1 MATQVTTADPTER
14 DAGRG
19 AITGTWK
26 YSTYADPTPPRSLG
40 VSPAHLR
47 GSFPPGKAPI
57 KAKPANIPIVVP
69 DTTDDW
75 ATWGG
80 TREIPGWQRLGDTVT
95 DDAVSYAEFGDQ
107 PTGSTLNGSPSHVA
121 PPGPPNKMP
130 SAFGYDAHNAY
141 QVTSGTQIEHALTE
155 GDYWRS
161 QDHGAVAG
169 RYRATGESDWTVNE
183 TLATTYAVAGPAPS
197 IATQRGSNGLHIN
210 NPEGQPGHGEIPR
223 IQRFG
228 NWARRFGNPLRTHNT
243 HTLRQRTP
251 WAWPDQPAPVG
262 DPFGSPFDRGTVLVN
277 TGTTVPERLSTPQQW
292 DQSVLDMPLNAGM
305 PSEDDNLGGDY
316 GGGW

>member
-1 MATQVTTADPTER
+1 MATQITTADPTER
-14 DAGRG
+14 QAARG

-57 KAKPANIPIVVP
+57 KARPANIPIVVP
-69 DTTDDW
+69 DSTDDW
-75 ATWGG
+75 ASWGGG
-80 TREIPGWQRLGDTVT
+80 TREIPGWQRLGNTVT
-95 DDAVSYAEFGDQ
+95 DDNLAYAELGDQ
-107 PTGSTLNGSPSHVA
+107 PPGSVTTGSPGHRA
-121 PPGPPNKMP
+121 PPGPPLRLP
-130 SAFGYDAHNAY
+130 TAFGYDAHNAY
-141 QVTSGTQIEHALTE
+141 QVTSGAPIEAAEVE

-169 RYRATGESDWTVNE
+169 RLAGPSYAQFDANN
-183 TLATTYAVAGPAPS
+183 TLATTYAKAGPAPS
-197 IATQRGSNGLHIN
+197 LTVARGSNGLALN
-210 NPEGQPGHGEIPR
+210 NPQGQPGHGDIPR

-228 NWARRFGNPLRTHNT
+228 NWRRRFGNPTRTHNT

-251 WAWPDQPAPVG
+251 WAWTTVDPPAN
-262 DPFGSPFDRGTVLVN
+262 DPFGSPFDRGTVVVN
-277 TGTTVPERLSTPQQW
+277 TGTTVPERMQTPQQW

-305 PSEDDNLGGDY
+305 PTEDDLGGDF
-316 GGGW
+316 GGGF